1 MVKWLWPFILM
12 KVQANKDSLKLTLIR
27 QFTNKYS
34 VKYEAKKFPGKSP
47 MGENWGLW
55 DYFLGGPISYEDTKV
70 IGTSESKTSVG
81 HEEQNQIKKVLRE
94 NLPTMY

>member
-1 MVKWLWPFILM
+1 
-12 KVQANKDSLKLTLIR
+12 
-27 QFTNKYS
+27 
-34 VKYEAKKFPGKSP
+34 

-55 DYFLGGPISYEDTKV
+55 DYFLRGPISYDDTKA
-70 IGTSESKTSVG
+70 IGTSECKTSMG